1 MTPQGTSQPS
11 LLMTTIEELR
21 SSVIQK
27 YGTEGVGVI
36 DTYHPD
42 YLFRKQVSIEDCF
55 FGNYPTLSELGAQ
68 FDKKFP
74 AAWLMLHLNDL
85 SEFCGCKEK
94 LQGHPLQQCASVIS
108 TEFYFLKISEL
119 MLFFHRFKSG
129 RYGRFYGSVD
139 PLVITTSLRDF
150 LKERIRAYDEREKAE
165 KEKADREAA
174 KNAITWKEYCMKHFG
189 ELRTHP
195 MLRKTEEEKKA
206 AKAKK
211 AKQAKQ
217 PEYSKEAFEMALS
230 IETDGIAD
238 KYTKKIY
245 VEKYKKN
252 HGLTPKE
259 YIKKYGDR
267 QDT

>member
-1 MTPQGTSQPS
+1 MQQAS
-11 LLMTTIEELR
+11 LPALQQKSNEITTA
-21 SSVIQK
+21 
-27 YGTEGVGVI
+27 YGSRERFLATFN
-36 DTYHPD
+36 PD
-42 YLFRKQVSIEDCF
+42 VQRDICGNPDICF
-55 FGNYPTLSELGAQ
+55 FGGAPTLGQLNATYGSQ
-68 FDKKFP
+68 T
-74 AAWLMLHLNDL
+74 AAMWLIPQLYNL
-85 SEFCGCKEK
+85 SEYCGCKDK
-94 LQGHPLQQCASVIS
+94 LEGNPLKECASVIA
-108 TEFYFLKISEL
+108 TEFYFLSVSEL

-150 LKERIRAYDEREKAE
+150 LKERIRAYNEREKAE

-174 KNAITWKEYCMKHFG
+174 KNAVTWEEYCMKQFG

-195 MLRKTEEEKKA
+195 MFRKTEEEKMA

-211 AKQAKQ
+211 AEVKQSGYDKATFEIAEAIEFDEIVDKHTKQ
-217 PEYSKEAFEMALS
+217 VF
-230 IETDGIAD
+230 
-238 KYTKKIY
+238 
-245 VEKYKKN
+245 VEKFKKH

>member
-1 MTPQGTSQPS
+1 M
-11 LLMTTIEELR
+11 L
-21 SSVIQK
+21 VNK
-27 YGTEGVGVI
+27 YGSRESFLTAYNPSYQKVVCGNTNEC
-36 DTYHPD
+36 Y
-42 YLFRKQVSIEDCF
+42 
-55 FGNYPTLSELGAQ
+55 FGDYPTLSTLKAGYGDNA
-68 FDKKFP
+68 P
-74 AAWLMLHLNDL
+74 VMWLIPQLYNL

-94 LQGHPLQQCASVIS
+94 LQGTPLEECASVIA
-108 TEFYFLKISEL
+108 TEFHYLKVTEL

-174 KNAITWKEYCMKHFG
+174 KNAITWEEYCMKQFG

-211 AKQAKQ
+211 AEVKQSGYDKAIFEIAETIEFDEIVDKHTKQ
-217 PEYSKEAFEMALS
+217 VF
-230 IETDGIAD
+230 
-238 KYTKKIY
+238 
-245 VEKYKKN
+245 VEKFKKH